1 MRSTILTSLAVC
13 CLFYLFIKL
22 FYSFRFVSFSTFRYV
37 NFCARFFSLS
47 LYVRVY
53 TMLWHAQLCDQL
65 FYDVLW
71 VSCKSFV
78 LSNGTINCSKNQLTM
93 CDAFEWQNAN
103 ATENQQQSCSR
114 RQRRRRAHMP
124 LNCTLYIHYKRDNRT
139 TLYVFTSALMCVVPS
154 SLIHSDRL
162 VRRGRQI
169 T

>member
-1 MRSTILTSLAVC
+1 MLI
-13 CLFYLFIKL
+13 F
-22 FYSFRFVSFSTFRYV
+22 
-37 NFCARFFSLS
+37 ARAFSLPPS
-47 LYVRVY
+47 LSVRVY

-71 VSCKSFV
+71 VSCESFV

-114 RQRRRRAHMP
+114 RQRRQRRRRAHMP
-124 LNCTLYIHYKRDNRT
+124 LNCMPYIHGNRDNRT

-154 SLIHSDRL
+154 SFIHSD
-162 VRRGRQI
+162 G
-169 T
+169 